1 MKPILVVSENPEF
14 RIETR
19 AAMGGETRRYIEARD
34 GLAALQNAVE
44 DRPALVVIDDALAGF
59 KAADLVARLA
69 AAPETSALPVFVL
82 SIQELSDRATQ
93 IALETTSAAPASVSS
108 PG

>member
-19 AAMGGETRRYIEARD
+19 AALGRDLHRFIEARD

-44 DRPALVVIDDALAGF
+44 DRPVMIVIDDALEGF
-59 KAADLVARLA
+59 KAADLAARLA
-69 AAPETSALPVFVL
+69 ASPETSAVPVFVL
-82 SIQELSDRATQ
+82 SIQSLSERATQ
-93 IALETTSAAPASVSS
+93 TALETTSAAPASVSK